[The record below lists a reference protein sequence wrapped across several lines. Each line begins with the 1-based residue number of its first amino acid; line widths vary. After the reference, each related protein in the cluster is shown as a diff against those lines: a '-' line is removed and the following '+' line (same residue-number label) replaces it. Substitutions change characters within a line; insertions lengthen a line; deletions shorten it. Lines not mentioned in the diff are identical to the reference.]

1 MNIMRNYIL
10 LFMIYSFIGWIIEV
24 INSYIKTGK
33 YINRGF
39 LIGPYLPIYGVGS
52 LGIVILLNRY
62 YDDLLVLFCMGT
74 ILCCILEYFTS
85 YIMEKIFRTR
95 WWDYSSKKFNLAGR
109 ICLETAVLFGL
120 GGCIV
125 VKIANPFIV
134 NLLDILPSLLLNIVA
149 ILFSII
155 FIMDLMISCKIIFTF
170 RGFVSNVKKDTTAE
184 VNKLVKK
191 MIASKSFLGER
202 LMKAFPD
209 FKINLEKI
217 KNIRLVPKRKK

>member
-85 YIMEKIFRTR
+85 YIMEKIFRAR
-95 WWDYSSKKFNLAGR
+95 WWDYSYKKFNLAGR

-125 VKIANPFIV
+125 VKLVNPFFV
-134 NLLDILPSLLLNIVA
+134 NLFDILPLLLLNVVA
-149 ILFSII
+149 ILFSVI
-155 FIMDLMISCKIIFTF
+155 FIADFIISCKIIFTF
-170 RGFVSNVKKDTTAE
+170 RNFVTNVKKDSTTE

-191 MIASKSFLGER
+191 MIVSKSFLGER
-202 LMKAFPD
+202 LMKAFPN

-217 KNIRLVPKRKK
+217 KKIRLVPIRKK

>member
-1 MNIMRNYIL
+1 MNNIHNYIL
-10 LFMIYSFIGWIIEV
+10 LFMIYSFVGWIIEV
-24 INSYIKTGK
+24 INSYTKTGK

-52 LGIVILLNRY
+52 LGIIILLNRY

-85 YIMEKIFRTR
+85 YIMEKIFRAR
-95 WWDYSSKKFNLAGR
+95 WWDYSYKKFNLAGR

-125 VKIANPFIV
+125 VKLVNPFLV
-134 NLLDILPSLLLNIVA
+134 NLFDILPTLLLNIVT
-149 ILFSII
+149 ILFTIV
-155 FIMDLMISCKIIFTF
+155 FIADLMISCKIIFTF
-170 RGFVSNVKKDTTAE
+170 RNFVSNVKKDSTTE
-184 VNKLVKK
+184 INKLVKK

-202 LMKAFPD
+202 LMKAFPN
-209 FKINLEKI
+209 FKINFEKI

>member
-1 MNIMRNYIL
+1 MNNIRNYIL

-24 INSYIKTGK
+24 INSYIRTGK

-85 YIMEKIFRTR
+85 YIMEKIFRAR
-95 WWDYSSKKFNLAGR
+95 WWDYSYKKFNLAGR

-125 VKIANPFIV
+125 VKLVNPFLV
-134 NLLDILPSLLLNIVA
+134 NLFDILPSLFLNIVT
-149 ILFSII
+149 ILFTIV
-155 FIMDLMISCKIIFTF
+155 FIADFIISCKIIFTF
-170 RGFVSNVKKDTTAE
+170 RNFVTNVKKDSTTE

-191 MIASKSFLGER
+191 MIVSKSFLGER
-202 LMKAFPD
+202 LMKAFPN

-217 KNIRLVPKRKK
+217 KKIRLVPIRKK